1 MRTAPTPSAA
11 RFPSLFAPRRITWAG
26 VDGAF
31 SLDRPDPAL
40 VTKIHLVPF
49 VGDRI
54 VVCRNSDDEWFLP
67 GGTLEADE
75 PVEHCAARELLE
87 EAGARL
93 DGRIHHVGAFLC
105 VSYQQAP
112 YRPWQSH
119 PHQAWLWAT
128 ADVVVDSAPT
138 NPPDGEVVVEVRTT
152 TVAEAKQLL
161 NPQRESLQELVDLA
175 IEVHSSFRDAPTRA
189 DRP

>member
-1 MRTAPTPSAA
+1 
-11 RFPSLFAPRRITWAG
+11 

-31 SLDRPDPAL
+31 SLDDPDPAL

-54 VVCRNSDDEWFLP
+54 VICRNSDDEWFLP
-67 GGTLEADE
+67 GGTLEAAE
-75 PVEHCAARELLE
+75 TIEHCAARELLE

-93 DGRIHHVGAFLC
+93 DGRIHQVGAFVC
-105 VSYQQAP
+105 VSYRQAP

-119 PHQAWLWAT
+119 PHQAWVWAT
-128 ADVVVDSAPT
+128 ADVVVDAAPT
-138 NPPDGEVVVEVRTT
+138 NPADGEVVVEVRTT

-161 NPQRESLQELVDLA
+161 TPQGESLQELVDLA
-175 IEVHSSFRDAPTRA
+175 VEVHYSFRGVPAPA